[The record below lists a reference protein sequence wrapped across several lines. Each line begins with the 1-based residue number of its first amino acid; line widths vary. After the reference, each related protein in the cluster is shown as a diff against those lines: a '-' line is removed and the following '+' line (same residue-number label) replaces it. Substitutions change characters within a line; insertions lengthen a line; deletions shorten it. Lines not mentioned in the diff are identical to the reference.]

1 MLNYGAIS
9 QELGAA
15 DLVNLYNKYS
25 GKPTIKKFSDKE
37 TAQKR
42 VEKVL
47 YTAEAKAEDMKAI
60 LSPRGKEIV
69 EAHDIVEDVTV
80 VRAAKPATEE
90 KPTKPKKEPSEKS
103 STGNRNT
110 GKKLYKV
117 NAERL
122 RKGSRREINFN
133 KIEDGMLY
141 EDYKK
146 KGGNVSDLSIMIRD
160 GVVKA
165 E

>member
-1 MLNYGAIS
+1 MINYGAIS

-42 VEKVL
+42 VERVL
-47 YTAEAKAEDMKAI
+47 YTNEPKADEMKNI

-69 EAHDIVEDVTV
+69 DAHDKVGDLIV
-80 VRAAKPATEE
+80 VRAVKPVQADKPA
-90 KPTKPKKEPSEKS
+90 KEPSNKG
-103 STGNRNT
+103 STGNRNK
-110 GKKLYKV
+110 GKKLFRV

-122 RKGSRREINFN
+122 RKGSRRAINFE
-133 KIEDGMLY
+133 KIDDGMLY
-141 EDYKK
+141 EDYQK

-160 GVVKA
+160 GVVRV